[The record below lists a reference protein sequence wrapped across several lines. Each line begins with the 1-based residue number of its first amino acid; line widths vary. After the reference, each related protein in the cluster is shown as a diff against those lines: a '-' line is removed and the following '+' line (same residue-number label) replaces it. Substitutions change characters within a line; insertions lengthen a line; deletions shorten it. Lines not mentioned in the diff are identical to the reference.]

1 MAFVIDNKLDTFSNE
16 TLTKLQAMDSLI
28 KTYISGFREVYHG
41 HRPISAAGPQGTTDR
56 LVFPCVMIEP
66 TKDRQEMISTAKT
79 EWHGTYQ
86 LWFYFVNN
94 SRDGLVEMQSS
105 GMNALLKL
113 FSNNALGDLQ
123 TASKSDQFKI
133 YPGYWYD
140 SDIRDIE
147 YSPTFSF
154 QWPDKAAY
162 CRAGRFTIELHD
174 RIIR

>member
-1 MAFVIDNKLDTFSNE
+1 MPVIIENKLATFTNE
-16 TLTKLQAMDSLI
+16 TLTKLQAMDDLI
-28 KTYISGFREVYHG
+28 TQYIGVFKAVYHG
-41 HRPISAAGPQGTTDR
+41 HRPISAGQER

-66 TKDRQEMISTAKT
+66 ISDTQEMISTAKT
-79 EWHGTYQ
+79 DWTGTYE

-94 SRDGLVEMQSS
+94 SRDGLVEMQTS

-113 FSNNALGDLQ
+113 FSNNALGDLM

-133 YPGYWYD
+133 YSGYWYD
-140 SDIRDIE
+140 SNIRNIQ

-154 QWPDKAAY
+154 QWADKATY
-162 CRAGRFTIELHD
+162 CRAGRFTIEVKD